1 MGVISSSFPFTSSTS
16 GAVWQKYTNSSKH
29 YHLKTPRFQCRGPK
43 SNPHPPLIPHCINPP
58 SVPNSS
64 CLLAPHFISL
74 SVYRTTLPLSLSPLS
89 LSPSLSHTHMHEQIR
104 ASPLAAA
111 SPPPSLSVSR
121 SVSWV
126 LEDLSKPRGRKSA
139 FLPHQLAKPD
149 VERAQLRAPLPLML
163 TANGDAPTA
172 WHEGHWAPAKG

>member
-1 MGVISSSFPFTSSTS
+1 MGVISSNFPFTSSTS

-74 SVYRTTLPLSLSPLS
+74 SVYRTALPLSLSPPSLS
-89 LSPSLSHTHMHEQIR
+89 PALSLPLSLVHTCMNKYTLPLSQRPHPRHLSPSLVR
-104 ASPLAAA
+104 LAG
-111 SPPPSLSVSR
+111 SLKTSLSREEGKVLFCLISLLSPTWKER
-121 SVSWV
+121 SY
-126 LEDLSKPRGRKSA
+126 GR
-139 FLPHQLAKPD
+139 LH
-149 VERAQLRAPLPLML
+149 R
-163 TANGDAPTA
+163 
-172 WHEGHWAPAKG
+172 

>member
-1 MGVISSSFPFTSSTS
+1 MGVISSNFPFTSSTS

-74 SVYRTTLPLSLSPLS
+74 SVYRTTLPLSFSLSSVSPPLS
-89 LSPSLSHTHMHEQIR
+89 CTHMHEQIH

-111 SPPPSLSVSR
+111 SPPPSLVRLAGSLKTSLSR
-121 SVSWV
+121 EEGKV
-126 LEDLSKPRGRKSA
+126 LFCLISLLSPTWRERSYGR
-139 FLPHQLAKPD
+139 L
-149 VERAQLRAPLPLML
+149 
-163 TANGDAPTA
+163 
-172 WHEGHWAPAKG
+172 

>member
-1 MGVISSSFPFTSSTS
+1 MGVISSNFPFTSSTS
-16 GAVWQKYTNSSKH
+16 GAMWQKYTNSSKH

-74 SVYRTTLPLSLSPLS
+74 SVYRTPLPLSLSPLS
-89 LSPSLSHTHMHEQIR
+89 HSPSLSPPLSHTHMHEQIH

-111 SPPPSLSVSR
+111 SPPPSLVRLAGSLKTSLSR
-121 SVSWV
+121 EEGKV
-126 LEDLSKPRGRKSA
+126 LFCLISLLSPTWKERSYGR
-139 FLPHQLAKPD
+139 LY
-149 VERAQLRAPLPLML
+149 R
-163 TANGDAPTA
+163 
-172 WHEGHWAPAKG
+172 

>member
-1 MGVISSSFPFTSSTS
+1 MGVISSNFPFTSSTS
-16 GAVWQKYTNSSKH
+16 GAMWQKYTNSSQH

-89 LSPSLSHTHMHEQIR
+89 LSPSLSPPLSRTHMHEQIH
-104 ASPLAAA
+104 ASPLA
-111 SPPPSLSVSR
+111 PPHPRHLSPSLVRLAGSLKTSLSR
-121 SVSWV
+121 EEGKV
-126 LEDLSKPRGRKSA
+126 LFCLISLLNPTWKERSYGR
-139 FLPHQLAKPD
+139 LY
-149 VERAQLRAPLPLML
+149 R
-163 TANGDAPTA
+163 
-172 WHEGHWAPAKG
+172 